1 MFERMTTD
9 TPESNMENV
18 LNRFY
23 MNSDRWVMVRGGGE
37 DPKFPNVSL
46 TNYVK
51 RLAAHHNADINLN
64 GDDFD
69 ISEEMTDT
77 LYDGPD
83 TIEGLIADLYAAAV
97 AAATL
102 REKLRRY
109 ENEEEAGRLLHL
121 PYSFGEEVY
130 TYDFFGIVEKGRLL
144 RVEVRDGWEKFS
156 EVQYVFVGDSGSMY
170 QIAASKLDSRIFKT
184 YEDAELHAHS

>member
-9 TPESNMENV
+9 TPESNMENL

-23 MNSDRWVMVRGGGE
+23 INSDKWAMVRGGGE
-37 DPKFPNVSL
+37 EPEFPNVSL

-51 RLAAHHNADINLN
+51 RIAACHNADVNLD
-64 GDDFD
+64 GDAFD
-69 ISEEMTDT
+69 IAEEMTGN
-77 LYDGPD
+77 LFDGPE

-102 REKLRRY
+102 REKLKRY
-109 ENEEEAGRLLHL
+109 EDEEEAGRLLHL
-121 PYSFGEEVY
+121 PYSFGDVVY
-130 TYDFFGIVEKGRLL
+130 TYDFFGKVRKGRLL
-144 RVEVRDGWEKFS
+144 RVEKRDIRGKAAEIHYIFA
-156 EVQYVFVGDSGSMY
+156 DDAGSIY
-170 QIAASKLDSRIFKT
+170 PIVAHELSSRIFKT